1 MAFPVEG
8 SASRRPARDATV
20 GSVGHYTNPD
30 DIVPMKPLPALTH
43 APLIAL
49 LGAAIVLALQGWPGA
64 GASLQYETARNAAEP
79 WRLLTAH
86 SVHLNWR
93 HAIVNAA
100 AWIVLARLFAP
111 DLSAPRQLIALVAGA
126 TCISAALALFYPGIA
141 WYRGLSGVLHA
152 LYFAGAATWSLHAR
166 TATPRTRVLLPVA
179 LFVAGWIKVA
189 LEQPRTATLPI
200 AAWLGAPVVPQAHLL
215 GALSGTLVAFAF
227 AAVDA
232 RRERV
237 SSGRGA

>member
-1 MAFPVEG
+1 
-8 SASRRPARDATV
+8 
-20 GSVGHYTNPD
+20 
-30 DIVPMKPLPALTH
+30 MKPLPALTR

-86 SVHLNWR
+86 FVHLNWR

-111 DLSAPRQLIALVAGA
+111 DLPAPRQLIVMVAGA
-126 TCISAALALFYPGIA
+126 AGISAGLVLFYPGIA

-152 LYFAGAATWSLHAR
+152 LYFAGAGAWSLHAR
-166 TATPRTRVLLPVA
+166 STKPRAMALLPVA
-179 LFVAGWIKVA
+179 LFFAGWIKVA
-189 LEQPRTATLPI
+189 LEQPRAATLPI
-200 AAWLGAPVVPQAHLL
+200 PAWLGAPVVPQAHLL
-215 GALSGTLVAFAF
+215 GALCGTLMALAF

-232 RRERV
+232 QRARV